1 MVKVTF
7 IMRWFLYFPDK
18 KGMSLYVFELTFCD
32 TPFLILIGKPITV
45 KKKFDASL
53 KDGKWVFIF

>member
-1 MVKVTF
+1 M
-7 IMRWFLYFPDK
+7 YFPDK